1 MKTPE
6 TTSRSKT
13 GQASAEANAFTLIEL
28 LVVIII
34 IALLAAMLLPVLANA
49 KLRATGT
56 KCMSN
61 EKQIIYAYK
70 MYVDDYQGRLP
81 YDVQGGGSPN
91 WIAGS
96 EDYNGSAGDTD
107 TTDLT
112 DSSKAQLGP
121 YVLKQAAIFRCPAD
135 KSCQFGTAGL
145 PRIRSISMN
154 QAIGYNGAGNTSGC
168 GGWLPSEVSN
178 YGHSGGTTLYKVYFK
193 ESDVTR
199 PSPSKLFV
207 FADEDPDTI
216 NDASWAVQEPY
227 GTTTIWVDMP
237 SKLHGSSEGLSFM
250 DGHAEIHGWVNPQA
264 IDTTIYSTAFTEAP
278 QINNNVDLFW
288 IGVRASAPADGSDYP
303 FPNNY

>member
-1 MKTPE
+1 MKTQK
-6 TTSRSKT
+6 TTSCSQT
-13 GQASAEANAFTLIEL
+13 GRAPAKANAFTLIEL

-34 IALLAAMLLPVLANA
+34 IALLAAMLLPVLTKA
-49 KLRATGT
+49 KMRATGT
-56 KCMSN
+56 QCMSN
-61 EKQIIYAYK
+61 EKQIMYAYK

-112 DSSKAQLGP
+112 DASKAQIGP
-121 YVLKQAAIFRCPAD
+121 YVLKQARIFKCPAD
-135 KSCQFGTAGL
+135 KSCQFGGAGL
-145 PRIRSISMN
+145 PRIRSISQN

-178 YGHSGGTTLYKVYFK
+178 YGHGSSATLYKVYFK

-216 NDASWAVQEPY
+216 NDASLAVEEPY

-237 SKLHGSSEGLSFM
+237 SKLHGNSEGLSFM

-264 IDTTIYSTAFTEAP
+264 IDTTTYSTSFTEAT
-278 QINNNVDLFW
+278 QIDNNVDLWW
-288 IGVRASAPADGSDYP
+288 IGVRTSAPADGSDYP
-303 FPNNY
+303 FPHNY